1 MDVTLQ
7 WGDALVIIDVQRDFV
22 GGSLAV
28 EGAEQIVPV
37 LARYIR
43 RFRAQGLPVIATRD
57 WHPPDHLSFRDQGG
71 MWPAHCVAGTRGAE
85 FAPGLQLDKNAIVV
99 SKATTAGADAYSAF
113 DATEL
118 DAKLRKMGIQ
128 RLFVGGLA
136 TDYCVAAT
144 VKDALRLGYRVFLL
158 LDAIRAVDQHP
169 EDGAVAVRTMLRQG
183 AALLREAEVAGSLPA
198 HG

>member
-7 WGDALVIIDVQRDFV
+7 PGDALVIVDAQQDFV

-28 EGAEQIVPV
+28 DGAEEIVPV
-37 LARYIR
+37 LARYVR
-43 RFRAQGLPVIATRD
+43 RFHAQGLPVIATRD
-57 WHPPDHLSFRDQGG
+57 WHPPDHHSFREQGG
-71 MWPAHCVAGTRGAE
+71 PWPAHCVAGTRGAE
-85 FAPGLQLDKNAIVV
+85 FAPGLQLDKDDIVV

-113 DATEL
+113 DATGL
-118 DAKLRKMGIQ
+118 DATLRKLGIR

-144 VKDALRLGYRVFLL
+144 VRDALRLGYPVFLL
-158 LDAIRAVDQHP
+158 LDAIRAVDRHP

-183 AALLREAEVAGSLPA
+183 AALLREAEVAGGLPA